1 MKILITGGTGYI
13 GTTLVPY
20 LQERGYND
28 ICLLVRDKAKA
39 QGIYADSVQYIST
52 ADTEWREQ
60 LTEYNNKIM
69 KELEE
74 IIGSRFP
81 YTMQIFCECR
91 FLLGVSGRRNKSESE
106 YTICSY

>member
-28 ICLLVRDKAKA
+28 ICLLVRNKAKA

-60 LTEYNNKIM
+60 LTEYNEEVIKSLEQM
-69 KELEE
+69 K
-74 IIGSRFP
+74 GSEDYAKENSFNFSD
-81 YTMQIFCECR
+81 YY
-91 FLLGVSGRRNKSESE
+91 VE
-106 YTICSY
+106 Y